1 MNCNLKSAI
10 YIYKKV
16 NPTEVHY
23 YAYKIKEVFSYG
35 DTFDIIRFYDV
46 FIFNFYFQ
54 RNQVKNFANIK
65 NDCFKDWKQFVSKK
79 MLNVEFEILQIKA
92 SRSKYENL
100 NDVSFN
106 LFAFMFW

>member
-1 MNCNLKSAI
+1 MNCNLKSAT

-16 NPTEVHY
+16 NPTEVY
-23 YAYKIKEVFSYG
+23 CYADKIKEVFSCG
-35 DTFDIIRFYDV
+35 DTSDIIRFYDV
-46 FIFNFYFQ
+46 FIFKFDFQ

-65 NDCFKDWKQFVSKK
+65 NDFFEDWKQFVSEK

-92 SRSKYENL
+92 SRSKYKNL